1 MAGKLRHWKEKGGRF
16 YARLAV
22 PIHLQPALGKSELLE
37 PLGADRKTA
46 LRLHPAAVARLQTQI
61 MQASRQAQG
70 QGVYVTPEYPL
81 SVDEIAVSHYRQRL
95 ALDDVLRNDVRHS
108 YGYVDEVLA
117 QRLRDAMAG
126 KLDDEDLSK
135 LIGARVERFRAAGN
149 LTALPGSD
157 EWRQIARGREDMD
170 HLRRGQGR
178 TSASGCIRV
187 PDHLRRGRHE

>member
-70 QGVYVTPEYPL
+70 QGVYVTGAGASEGDGDTSPNPL
-81 SVDEIAVSHYRQRL
+81 
-95 ALDDVLRNDVRHS
+95 DV
-108 YGYVDEVLA
+108 
-117 QRLRDAMAG
+117 
-126 KLDDEDLSK
+126 
-135 LIGARVERFRAAGN
+135 
-149 LTALPGSD
+149 
-157 EWRQIARGREDMD
+157 
-170 HLRRGQGR
+170 
-178 TSASGCIRV
+178 
-187 PDHLRRGRHE
+187 